1 MDKLTILTREYHYT
15 LLMYEKEKERNDNY
29 RDKYDEDNLI
39 SLSVMRSYE
48 IEADE
53 LRDMIIKIKDKEV

>member
-1 MDKLTILTREYHYT
+1 MDKLTILTRAYHYT